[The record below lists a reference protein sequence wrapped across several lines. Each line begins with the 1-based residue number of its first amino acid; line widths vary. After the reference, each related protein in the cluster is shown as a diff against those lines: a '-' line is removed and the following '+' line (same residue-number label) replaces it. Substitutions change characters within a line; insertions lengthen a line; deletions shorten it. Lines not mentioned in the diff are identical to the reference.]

1 MTLRKGMVKKVK
13 EDKKTEK
20 VNKKETEKM
29 SKEEK
34 KAKKAV
40 EKSSKKEK
48 KQKAQ
53 KEKKPNKFIETIKKK
68 WLINGTKTFIL
79 VVIILALF
87 VGISVLMKKLNL
99 TPIDLT
105 EDKLFTLTSESK
117 DKVKDIDKDINIYF
131 VGYSD
136 DDSTL
141 DLAKQ
146 YTKVNEKI
154 KVEAVTQD
162 SRPDLVQKYGIETS
176 SEGIIVE
183 CGDNYKVL
191 ASSDLYTHDSTTYE
205 SVNVAEEKLTAAIR
219 SVSVEELPKV
229 YFLSGYSSFTLTSG
243 MQYLNM
249 YLQNEVNQVETLD
262 ILSTGK
268 VPDDCS
274 TLVIAS
280 PEKDF
285 DDVATNAITEY
296 INKGGNILWL
306 NAAIAKQLDL
316 PNVNKI
322 LALYGVKPFE
332 IGIIRE
338 TDSSKMVSN
347 SPDLIMPEIQYADA
361 TNKLYDS
368 EGVIFIN
375 ATKINVASDE
385 ELESLDTTKTALV
398 KTSEKAY
405 FRTNF
410 ENQSNSAQDGEE
422 TGEFL
427 VGAQFDKVVTKADEE
442 NNTKEVKS
450 KLIIYGEN
458 YFVSDYQLTQST
470 QTPMIAY
477 RENKDLVLNSIAYL
491 SDREEDITVRKS
503 TGSVTYTA
511 TEQEN
516 RIILAIIIFMCT
528 IIFAISLQKSI
539 MGTDKLQRDFGVAF
553 FFIVVLICFLY
564 LLYKLLIPKSF
575 RCMTVVKK
583 YLSFRELTPSL

>member
-1 MTLRKGMVKKVK
+1 MIKKVK
-13 EDKKTEK
+13 EDNKTEKINKKDQENKTEK
-20 VNKKETEKM
+20 VNKKEQKDKTEKT
-29 SKEEK
+29 
-34 KAKKAV
+34 
-40 EKSSKKEK
+40 SKKEK
-48 KQKAQ
+48 KSK
-53 KEKKPNKFIETIKKK
+53 KEKPEKTNKFIETIKKK
-68 WLINGTKTFIL
+68 WLINGTKTFLL
-79 VVIILALF
+79 VVIILAF
-87 VGISVLMKKLNL
+87 FIGVGVLMQKLNL

-105 EDKLFTLTSESK
+105 EDKLFTLTEESK
-117 DKVKDIDKDINIYF
+117 EKVKNIDKDINIYF

-154 KVEAVTQD
+154 KVEAV
-162 SRPDLVQKYGIETS
+162 SSENRPDLVQKYGIETS
-176 SEGIIVE
+176 SKGIIVE
-183 CGDNYKVL
+183 AGSRYKVL
-191 ASSDLYTHDSTTYE
+191 SSSDLYTYDSTSGE

-219 SVSVEELPKV
+219 SVSVDEMPKV
-229 YFLSGYSSFTLTSG
+229 YFLNGYSSFTLTSG

-249 YLQNEVNQVETLD
+249 YLQNEVNEVETLD

-268 VPDDCS
+268 VPDDCT

-285 DDVATNAITEY
+285 DDLATTAITDY

-306 NAAIAKQLDL
+306 NAAIAKQIDL
-316 PNVNKI
+316 PNANKI

-361 TNKLYDS
+361 TNKLYNS

-385 ELESLDTTKTALV
+385 ELENLGITQTSLV
-398 KTSEKAY
+398 KTSENAY

-410 ENQSNSAQDGEE
+410 ENESNAAQDGEE
-422 TGEFL
+422 KREFL
-427 VGAQFDKVVTKADEE
+427 VGAQFDKTITEANDE

-458 YFVSDYQLTQST
+458 YFISDYQLTQST

-477 RENKDLVLNSIAYL
+477 RQNKDLVLNSIAYL

-516 RIILAIIIFMCT
+516 RVILAIIT
-528 IIFAISLQKSI
+528 A
-539 MGTDKLQRDFGVAF
+539 VP
-553 FFIVVLICFLY
+553 
-564 LLYKLLIPKSF
+564 LLIIAAGIIVWAN
-575 RCMTVVKK
+575 RRRKK
-583 YLSFRELTPSL
+583 

>member
-1 MTLRKGMVKKVK
+1 MIKKVK
-13 EDKKTEK
+13 EDKK
-20 VNKKETEKM
+20 TEKM

-34 KAKKAV
+34 KAKKSA
-40 EKSSKKEK
+40 EKLDKKAKKNKEK
-48 KQKAQ
+48 NQ
-53 KEKKPNKFIETIKKK
+53 KENKPNKFVETIKKK
-68 WLINGTKTFIL
+68 WLINGTKTFLL
-79 VVIILALF
+79 VIIILALF
-87 VGISVLMKKLNL
+87 IGISVLMKKINP

-117 DKVKDIDKDINIYF
+117 EKVKDIDKDINIYF

-154 KVEAVTQD
+154 KVEAVTQE

-191 ASSDLYTHDSTTYE
+191 ASSDLYTYDTTTYE
-205 SVNVAEEKLTAAIR
+205 TINIAEEKLTSAIR

-229 YFLSGYSSFTLTSG
+229 YFLSGYSSFSLKSG

-249 YLQNEVNQVETLD
+249 YLQNEVNEVETLD

-316 PNVNKI
+316 PNANKI

-338 TDSSKMVSN
+338 TDTSKMVSN

-375 ATKINVASDE
+375 ATKINVAGDE
-385 ELESLDTTKTALV
+385 ELESLNTTKTALV

-405 FRTNF
+405 FRTDF
-410 ENQSNSAQDGEE
+410 ENQSDSAQSGEE

-427 VGAQFDKVVTKADEE
+427 VGAQFDKIIIEADEE

-458 YFVSDYQLTQST
+458 YFVSDYQLTQTT

-477 RENKDLVLNSIAYL
+477 RQNKDLVLNSIAYL
-491 SDREEDITVRKS
+491 TDREEDITVRKS
-503 TGSVTYTA
+503 TGAVTYTA

-516 RIILAIIIFMCT
+516 RIILATITLVPLLIII
-528 IIFAISLQKSI
+528 I
-539 MGTDKLQRDFGVAF
+539 G
-553 FFIVVLICFLY
+553 IVVW
-564 LLYKLLIPKSF
+564 
-575 RCMTVVKK
+575 RVRRRKK
-583 YLSFRELTPSL
+583 

>member
-1 MTLRKGMVKKVK
+1 MKEDKKAKKEQKVKKVK
-13 EDKKTEK
+13 TEK
-20 VNKKETEKM
+20 VSKKD
-29 SKEEK
+29 K
-34 KAKKAV
+34 KV
-40 EKSSKKEK
+40 KKEK
-48 KQKAQ
+48 P
-53 KEKKPNKFIETIKKK
+53 EKPNKFIETIKKK
-68 WLINGTKTFIL
+68 WLINGTKTFLL
-79 VVIILALF
+79 VVIILGIF
-87 VGISVLMKKLNL
+87 IGISVLMKKLNL

-117 DKVKDIDKDINIYF
+117 EKVKDIEKEINIYF
-131 VGYSD
+131 VGYSE

-146 YTKVNEKI
+146 YTKVNDKI

-162 SRPDLVQKYGIETS
+162 SRPDLVQKYGIES
-176 SEGIIVE
+176 SSKGIIVE
-183 CGDNYKVL
+183 CGSNYKVL
-191 ASSDLYTHDSTTYE
+191 ASSDLYTYDSTTYE
-205 SVNVAEEKLTAAIR
+205 SINVAEEKLTAAIR

-229 YFLSGYSSFTLTSG
+229 YFLNGYSSFTLKSG

-262 ILSTGK
+262 VLSTGK
-268 VPDDCS
+268 IPEDCS

-296 INKGGNILWL
+296 INRGGNILWL
-306 NAAIAKQLDL
+306 NAAIAKQIDL
-316 PNVNKI
+316 PNVNKV

-385 ELESLDTTKTALV
+385 ELENLNITKTALI
-398 KTSEKAY
+398 KTSENAY

-410 ENQSNSAQDGEE
+410 ENSSSGAQEGEE
-422 TGEFL
+422 KGAFL
-427 VGAQFDKVVTKADEE
+427 VGAQFDKVISEANDGT
-442 NNTKEVKS
+442 NTKEVKS

-470 QTPMIAY
+470 QTPMVAY
-477 RENKDLVLNSIAYL
+477 RQNKDLVLNSIAYL

-503 TGSVTYTA
+503 TGAVTYTA

-516 RIILAIIIFMCT
+516 RIILAIIT
-528 IIFAISLQKSI
+528 I
-539 MGTDKLQRDFGVAF
+539 VP
-553 FFIVVLICFLY
+553 
-564 LLYKLLIPKSF
+564 LLIILIGIIVW
-575 RCMTVVKK
+575 RNRRRKK
-583 YLSFRELTPSL
+583 

>member
-1 MTLRKGMVKKVK
+1 MIKKVK
-13 EDKKTEK
+13 EDNKTEKINKKDQENKTEK
-20 VNKKETEKM
+20 VNKKEQKDKTEKT
-29 SKEEK
+29 
-34 KAKKAV
+34 
-40 EKSSKKEK
+40 SKKEK
-48 KQKAQ
+48 KSK
-53 KEKKPNKFIETIKKK
+53 KEKPEKTNKFIETIKKK
-68 WLINGTKTFIL
+68 WLINGTKTFLL
-79 VVIILALF
+79 VVIILAF
-87 VGISVLMKKLNL
+87 FIGVSVLMQKLNL

-105 EDKLFTLTSESK
+105 EDKLFTLTEESK
-117 DKVKDIDKDINIYF
+117 EKVKNIDKDINIYF

-154 KVEAVTQD
+154 KVEAV
-162 SRPDLVQKYGIETS
+162 SSENRPDLVQKYGIETS
-176 SEGIIVE
+176 SQGIIVE
-183 CGDNYKVL
+183 AGSRYKVL
-191 ASSDLYTHDSTTYE
+191 ASSDLTTYDATSGS

-219 SVSVEELPKV
+219 SVSVDEMPKV
-229 YFLSGYSSFTLTSG
+229 YFLNGYSSFTLTSG

-249 YLQNEVNQVETLD
+249 YLQNEVNEVETLD

-268 VPDDCS
+268 VPDDCT
-274 TLVIAS
+274 TLVIAT
-280 PEKDF
+280 PNKDF
-285 DDVATNAITEY
+285 DDVATTAITDY

-306 NAAIAKQLDL
+306 NAAVAKQQDL

-322 LALYGVKPFE
+322 LALYGVQPFE

-361 TNKLYDS
+361 TNKLYNS

-375 ATKINVASDE
+375 ATKINVVSDE
-385 ELESLDTTKTALV
+385 ELENLGITQTSLV
-398 KTSEKAY
+398 KTSENAY

-410 ENQSNSAQDGEE
+410 ENESNAAQDGEE
-422 TGEFL
+422 KREFL
-427 VGAQFDKVVTKADEE
+427 VGAQFDKTITEANDE

-458 YFVSDYQLTQST
+458 YFISDYQLTQST

-477 RENKDLVLNSIAYL
+477 IQNKDLVLNSIAYL

-516 RIILAIIIFMCT
+516 RVILAIIT
-528 IIFAISLQKSI
+528 A
-539 MGTDKLQRDFGVAF
+539 VP
-553 FFIVVLICFLY
+553 
-564 LLYKLLIPKSF
+564 LLIIAAGIIVWAN
-575 RCMTVVKK
+575 RRRKK
-583 YLSFRELTPSL
+583 

>member
-1 MTLRKGMVKKVK
+1 MIKKVK
-13 EDKKTEK
+13 EDNKTKKINKKDQENKTEK
-20 VNKKETEKM
+20 VNKKEQKDKTEN
-29 SKEEK
+29 
-34 KAKKAV
+34 A
-40 EKSSKKEK
+40 SKKEK
-48 KQKAQ
+48 KSK
-53 KEKKPNKFIETIKKK
+53 KEKSEKPNKFIETIKKK
-68 WLINGTKTFIL
+68 WLINGTKTFLL
-79 VVIILALF
+79 VVIILAF
-87 VGISVLMKKLNL
+87 FIGVSILMQKLNL

-146 YTKVNEKI
+146 YTKVNDKI
-154 KVEAVTQD
+154 KVEAVKAED
-162 SRPDLVQKYGIETS
+162 RPDLVQKYGIETS
-176 SEGIIVE
+176 SQGIIVE
-183 CGDNYKVL
+183 AGSRYKVL
-191 ASSDLYTHDSTTYE
+191 ASSDLTTYDSTSGS

-229 YFLSGYSSFTLTSG
+229 YFLNGYSSFTLKSG

-249 YLQNEVNQVETLD
+249 YLQNEVNEVETLD

-268 VPDDCS
+268 IPDDCT

-280 PEKDF
+280 PNKDF
-285 DDVATNAITEY
+285 DDVATTAITDY

-306 NAAIAKQLDL
+306 NAAVAKQIDL
-316 PNVNKI
+316 PNANKI

-361 TNKLYDS
+361 TNKLYNS

-375 ATKINVASDE
+375 ATKINVTSDD
-385 ELESLDTTKTALV
+385 ELKNLNTTKTELIR
-398 KTSEKAY
+398 TSENAY

-410 ENQSNSAQDGEE
+410 ENNADSAQDGESK
-422 TGEFL
+422 GKFL
-427 VGAQFDKVVTKADEE
+427 VGAQFDKTISEANDET
-442 NNTKEVKS
+442 NTKEVKS
-450 KLIIYGEN
+450 RLIIYGEN

-477 RENKDLVLNSIAYL
+477 RQNKDLVLNSIAYL

-503 TGSVTYTA
+503 TGAVTYTA

-516 RIILAIIIFMCT
+516 RIILAIIT
-528 IIFAISLQKSI
+528 A
-539 MGTDKLQRDFGVAF
+539 VP
-553 FFIVVLICFLY
+553 
-564 LLYKLLIPKSF
+564 LLIIVAGIIVWAN
-575 RCMTVVKK
+575 RRRKK
-583 YLSFRELTPSL
+583 

>member
-1 MTLRKGMVKKVK
+1 MK
-13 EDKKTEK
+13 EDKK
-20 VNKKETEKM
+20 TEKM

-34 KAKKAV
+34 EAKKLAEKLDKKAKKN
-40 EKSSKKEK
+40 KENN
-48 KQKAQ
+48 Q
-53 KEKKPNKFIETIKKK
+53 KENKFIETIKKK
-68 WLINGTKTFIL
+68 WLINGTKTLLL
-79 VVIILALF
+79 VIIILALF
-87 VGISVLMKKLNL
+87 IGISVLMKKINP

-117 DKVKDIDKDINIYF
+117 EKVKNIDKDINIYF

-154 KVEAVTQD
+154 KVEAVTQE

-176 SEGIIVE
+176 SNGIIVE

-191 ASSDLYTHDSTTYE
+191 ASSDLYTYATTTYE
-205 SVNVAEEKLTAAIR
+205 TINVAEEKLTSAIR

-229 YFLSGYSSFTLTSG
+229 YFLSGYSSFSLKSG

-249 YLQNEVNQVETLD
+249 YLQNEVNEVETLD

-316 PNVNKI
+316 PNANKI

-338 TDSSKMVSN
+338 TDTSKMVSN

-375 ATKINVASDE
+375 ATKINVAGDE
-385 ELESLDTTKTALV
+385 ELESLNTTKTALV

-410 ENQSNSAQDGEE
+410 ENQSDSVQTGEE

-427 VGAQFDKVVTKADEE
+427 VGAQFDKTITKADEE

-458 YFVSDYQLTQST
+458 YFISDFQLTQTT

-477 RENKDLVLNSIAYL
+477 RQNKDLVLNSIAYL
-491 SDREEDITVRKS
+491 ANREEDITVRKS
-503 TGSVTYTA
+503 TGAVTYTA

-516 RIILAIIIFMCT
+516 RIILAIITFVPLL
-528 IIFAISLQKSI
+528 IIIV
-539 MGTDKLQRDFGVAF
+539 G
-553 FFIVVLICFLY
+553 IVVW
-564 LLYKLLIPKSF
+564 
-575 RCMTVVKK
+575 RVRRRKK
-583 YLSFRELTPSL
+583 

>member
-1 MTLRKGMVKKVK
+1 MK

-20 VNKKETEKM
+20 L

-34 KAKKAV
+34 KTTGKLSKEEKKTKKAAEKLDKKAKKN
-40 EKSSKKEK
+40 
-48 KQKAQ
+48 KADNK
-53 KEKKPNKFIETIKKK
+53 KEKKPNKFIETIKKR
-68 WLINGTKTFIL
+68 WLINGTKTFLL
-79 VVIILALF
+79 VVIILAVF
-87 VGISVLMKKLNL
+87 VGISVLMKKINP

-117 DKVKDIDKDINIYF
+117 EKIKDIDKDINIYF

-146 YTKVNEKI
+146 YTKVNDKI

-176 SEGIIVE
+176 SNGIIVE

-191 ASSDLYTHDSTTYE
+191 ASSDLYTYDKSTGE

-219 SVSVEELPKV
+219 TVSVEELPKV
-229 YFLSGYSSFTLTSG
+229 YFLNGYSSFTLKSG

-268 VPDDCS
+268 VPDDCN

-306 NAAIAKQLDL
+306 NAALAKQVDL

-361 TNKLYDS
+361 TNKLYNS

-385 ELESLDTTKTALV
+385 ELESLNTTKTALV

-410 ENQSNSAQDGEE
+410 KNQSNSAQDGEE
-422 TGEFL
+422 KGAFL
-427 VGAQFDKVVTKADEE
+427 VGAQFDKTVTEANEE
-442 NNTKEVKS
+442 TDTKEVKS

-470 QTPMIAY
+470 QTPMVAY
-477 RENKDLVLNSIAYL
+477 RQNKDLVLNSIAYL
-491 SDREEDITVRKS
+491 SNREEDITVRKS
-503 TGSVTYTA
+503 TGAVTYTA

-516 RIILAIIIFMCT
+516 RIILGIITFVPLFIIAIGIIVW
-528 IIFAISLQKSI
+528 
-539 MGTDKLQRDFGVAF
+539 RV
-553 FFIVVLICFLY
+553 
-564 LLYKLLIPKSF
+564 
-575 RCMTVVKK
+575 RRRKK
-583 YLSFRELTPSL
+583 

>member
-1 MTLRKGMVKKVK
+1 MIKKVK
-13 EDKKTEK
+13 EDNKTKKINKKDQENKTEK
-20 VNKKETEKM
+20 VNKKEQKDKT
-29 SKEEK
+29 
-34 KAKKAV
+34 

-48 KQKAQ
+48 KSK
-53 KEKKPNKFIETIKKK
+53 KEKSEKPNKFIETIKKK
-68 WLINGTKTFIL
+68 WLINGTKTFLL
-79 VVIILALF
+79 VVIILAF
-87 VGISVLMKKLNL
+87 FIGVSVLMQKLNL

-131 VGYSD
+131 VGYSE

-146 YTKVNEKI
+146 YTKVNDKI
-154 KVEAVTQD
+154 KVEAVKAED
-162 SRPDLVQKYGIETS
+162 RPDLVQKYGIETS
-176 SEGIIVE
+176 SQGIIVE
-183 CGDNYKVL
+183 AGSRYKVL
-191 ASSDLYTHDSTTYE
+191 ASSDLTTYDATSGS

-219 SVSVEELPKV
+219 SVSVDELPKV
-229 YFLSGYSSFTLTSG
+229 YFLNGYSSFTLTSG

-249 YLQNEVNQVETLD
+249 YLQNEVNEVETLD

-268 VPDDCS
+268 VPDDCT
-274 TLVIAS
+274 TLVIAT
-280 PEKDF
+280 PNKDF
-285 DDVATNAITEY
+285 DDVATTAITDY

-306 NAAIAKQLDL
+306 NAAVAKQQDL

-322 LALYGVKPFE
+322 LALYGVQPFE
-332 IGIIRE
+332 IGILRE

-361 TNKLYDS
+361 TNKLYNS

-375 ATKINVASDE
+375 ATKINVVSDD
-385 ELESLDTTKTALV
+385 ELKNLNTTKTELIR
-398 KTSEKAY
+398 TSENAY

-410 ENQSNSAQDGEE
+410 ENNVDSAQDGESK
-422 TGEFL
+422 GNFL
-427 VGAQFDKVVTKADEE
+427 VGAQFDKTISEANEE
-442 NNTKEVKS
+442 TNTKEVKS

-477 RENKDLVLNSIAYL
+477 RQNKDLVLNSIAYL

-503 TGSVTYTA
+503 TGAVTYTA

-516 RIILAIIIFMCT
+516 RIILAIITAVPLLI
-528 IIFAISLQKSI
+528 
-539 MGTDKLQRDFGVAF
+539 
-553 FFIVVLICFLY
+553 IVVGI
-564 LLYKLLIPKSF
+564 IVWAN
-575 RCMTVVKK
+575 RRRKK
-583 YLSFRELTPSL
+583 